1 MPAHHSTPVFETE
14 VQVRSYEL
22 DGFGHLNHAV
32 FLNYFEFARFQAL
45 EAGGFSS
52 ALLAARGE
60 GVHVV
65 RVEVDYRREALLH
78 QVLAIRTRVVGS
90 RTSSLTLHQEAFD
103 PRRPDEVFAEGRVV
117 VVWVGADRRPMRI
130 PDDVREALGLGSP
143 SS

>member
-1 MPAHHSTPVFETE
+1 MSDVISPRVFETA

-45 EAGGFSS
+45 ETGGFTS

-78 QVLAIRTRVVGS
+78 QRLVVRTRVAEV
-90 RTSSLTLHQEAFD
+90 RTSSMTLVQDALD
-103 PRRPDEVFAEGRVV
+103 PERPDQVFATGRVV
-117 VVWVGADRRPMRI
+117 VVWVGSDRRPMRI
-130 PDDVREALGLGSP
+130 PDDVRAALGLAGR
-143 SS
+143 